1 MVERLFWHI
10 GQPKTGTT
18 YLQKILWS
26 NEEALAA
33 QDIALPGGKHRW
45 LLWAALDLG
54 GHPGLAKRDK
64 RAPGRWNKV
73 VEEIRGSSA
82 TNGVI
87 SHEFFCRA
95 NAEQVSA
102 AMAQLEGIEVH
113 VVITARD
120 AAGMLAAGWQEY
132 VKHGRPQSL
141 REVAALETPSEFG
154 WWTWDLASVLER
166 WTSALPGDR
175 VHVLPVPGKDAD
187 PNQHWQNF
195 ADLIGY
201 SGQVQL
207 PERELNASL
216 GVVQIEAMRAVNQHL
231 GAMSATDR
239 GDYLRGY
246 LAEEQLSRQSSERVR
261 LDDDLWADCAIRS
274 ERAVAMIK
282 ERGVHL
288 VGDESRLLVPG
299 TGPRG
304 RLVESVTQ
312 AEVAASL
319 AELSGG
325 MIGHIRDV
333 DGERRRL
340 VKEQRRTHR
349 ELAAARAEIES
360 MRPAVDFMAAREN
373 TVLARARHRFF
384 GS

>member
-18 YLQKILWS
+18 YLQQILWS

-54 GHPGLAKRDK
+54 GDTGLARRDK
-64 RAPGRWNKV
+64 RAPGRWNRV
-73 VEEIRGSSA
+73 VEEIRESPA

-95 NAEQVSA
+95 TAEQVST
-102 AMAQLEGIEVH
+102 AMSQLDGIEVH

-132 VKHGRPQSL
+132 VKHGSPKSL
-141 REVAALETPSEFG
+141 REVAGMEMPSEFG
-154 WWTWDLASVLER
+154 WWTWDLASVLDR

-187 PNQHWQNF
+187 PNQHWKNF

-201 SGQVQL
+201 TGDVQL
-207 PERELNASL
+207 PEREVNASL
-216 GVVQIEAMRAVNQHL
+216 GVVQIEAMRTINRSL
-231 GAMSATDR
+231 GRMSATDR

-246 LAEEQLSRQSSERVR
+246 LAEDQLARQRSERVR
-261 LDDDLWADCAIRS
+261 LDDDLWEDCARRS
-274 ERAVAMIK
+274 ERAVSLIQ

-288 VGDESRLLVPG
+288 VGDTSRLLVPSA
-299 TGPRG
+299 GPQG
-304 RLVESVTQ
+304 RLADTVTD
-312 AEVAASL
+312 
-319 AELSGG
+319 AELTDALSVLSAG
-325 MIGHIRDV
+325 MIGHVRDV
-333 DGERRRL
+333 DHERRS
-340 VKEQRRTHR
+340 VIKDQRRTAR
-349 ELAAARAEIES
+349 ALAAAEQE
-360 MRPAVDFMAAREN
+360 
-373 TVLARARHRFF
+373 LARLRPLAEATEARNRTFLARSRRKVF
-384 GS
+384 GG